1 MSDITH
7 ENIIPITVD
16 KLSNEQRAQMEQLIQ
31 EFQKMYPETFSITR
45 QGTVIQRSKII
56 MPKPEGE
63 TSSKKEET
71 NNQETK

>member
-1 MSDITH
+1 
-7 ENIIPITVD
+7 
-16 KLSNEQRAQMEQLIQ
+16 MEQLIQ
-31 EFQKMYPETFSITR
+31 EIQKMYPETFSITR